1 MALDLN
7 QFQLNSV
14 SVTLISLSVMFT
26 AGFILTRLTKMLSL
40 PNVTGYIIAGIIVG
54 PYFLN
59 IITQE
64 LADKMSF
71 IGDIALSFIAF
82 DVGKFLTKKVFKET
96 GYQIILIT
104 LFESL
109 IPGIMIALTMNYVFH
124 LGWKF
129 SLLLGAIAIA
139 TAPASTIMTIN
150 QYKASGNFVNSL
162 IQIVALDDV
171 VSLLVFSIITV
182 FFNVD
187 GNTNSFIAAAI
198 PILYNILALV
208 IGFLCGILL
217 SKLLTEKRSYEN
229 RLILTIT
236 ILLGISGLCS
246 IFDISP
252 LLACM
257 LFGSTYISITD
268 DKELYSQMNNFT
280 PPILALFFILSGT
293 KLDINSLSTLGLI
306 GVVYFIIRIV
316 GKYIG
321 AFLGCE
327 FVKAEKNIRNYLGVA
342 LIPQAGVSIG
352 LAFLAQ
358 RILPVEIGN
367 MLLSIILSSSVLYEL
382 IGPISAKYALIKSG
396 AIKLDE

>member
-1 MALDLN
+1 
-7 QFQLNSV
+7 
-14 SVTLISLSVMFT
+14 
-26 AGFILTRLTKMLSL
+26 
-40 PNVTGYIIAGIIVG
+40 
-54 PYFLN
+54 
-59 IITQE
+59 
-64 LADKMSF
+64 
-71 IGDIALSFIAF
+71 
-82 DVGKFLTKKVFKET
+82 
-96 GYQIILIT
+96 
-104 LFESL
+104 
-109 IPGIMIALTMNYVFH
+109 
-124 LGWKF
+124 
-129 SLLLGAIAIA
+129 
-139 TAPASTIMTIN
+139 
-150 QYKASGNFVNSL
+150 
-162 IQIVALDDV
+162 

-187 GNTNSFIAAAI
+187 GNSNSFIAAAI

-246 IFDISP
+246 IFNISP

-268 DKELYSQMNNFT
+268 DKELYTQMNNFT
-280 PPILALFFILSGT
+280 PPILALFFILSGA

-327 FVKAEKNIRNYLGVA
+327 FVKSEKNIRNYLGIA

-396 AIKLDE
+396 AIKQ

>member
-1 MALDLN
+1 MVLDLN
-7 QFQLNSV
+7 QFQFNSV
-14 SVTLISLSVMFT
+14 AVTLISLSAMFT

-64 LADKMSF
+64 LAGEMSF

-82 DVGKFLTKKVFKET
+82 DVGKFLTKKVFKKT

-109 IPGIMIALTMNYVFH
+109 IPGIMITLTMNYVFH

-129 SLLLGAIAIA
+129 SLLLGAIATA

-187 GNTNSFIAAAI
+187 GNTNSIIAAAI
-198 PILYNILALV
+198 PILYNILALA

-246 IFDISP
+246 IFNISP

-268 DKELYSQMNNFT
+268 DEELYTQMNGFT
-280 PPILALFFILSGT
+280 PPILALFFILSGA

-306 GVVYFIIRIV
+306 GVIYFIIRIV

-327 FVKAEKNIRNYLGVA
+327 FVKTEKNIRNYLGVA

-396 AIKLDE
+396 AIKLN

>member
-59 IITQE
+59 IVTQD
-64 LADKMSF
+64 LASEMSF

-96 GYQIILIT
+96 GYQIVLIT

-129 SLLLGAIAIA
+129 SLLLGAIATA

-187 GNTNSFIAAAI
+187 GN
-198 PILYNILALV
+198 
-208 IGFLCGILL
+208 
-217 SKLLTEKRSYEN
+217 
-229 RLILTIT
+229 
-236 ILLGISGLCS
+236 
-246 IFDISP
+246 
-252 LLACM
+252 
-257 LFGSTYISITD
+257 
-268 DKELYSQMNNFT
+268 
-280 PPILALFFILSGT
+280 
-293 KLDINSLSTLGLI
+293 
-306 GVVYFIIRIV
+306 
-316 GKYIG
+316 
-321 AFLGCE
+321 
-327 FVKAEKNIRNYLGVA
+327 
-342 LIPQAGVSIG
+342 
-352 LAFLAQ
+352 
-358 RILPVEIGN
+358 
-367 MLLSIILSSSVLYEL
+367 
-382 IGPISAKYALIKSG
+382 
-396 AIKLDE
+396 